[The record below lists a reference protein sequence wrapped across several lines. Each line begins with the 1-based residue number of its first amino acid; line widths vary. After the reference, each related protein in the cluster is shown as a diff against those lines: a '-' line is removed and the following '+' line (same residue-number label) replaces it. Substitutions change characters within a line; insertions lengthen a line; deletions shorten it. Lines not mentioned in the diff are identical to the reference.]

1 MRLGGS
7 ASVVGEFPARPH
19 GMWQRT
25 YDRLRNAVGETKDMF
40 VSLRQGCVNGR
51 YSTGNVATGMK
62 DVVTRGTGDT
72 SGMESVRT
80 RFEEWRTKR
89 IGKTPIR
96 DELWSMA
103 IDVARR
109 EGVNRTAQQLHLDA
123 GKLKRLLVAR
133 NGGKR
138 KTRRQPRFVELVAT
152 VAAANPG
159 CVIEFESAGG
169 GKMRIHWEAGAPTDW
184 TSLLR
189 AWRDA
194 ER

>member
-1 MRLGGS
+1 
-7 ASVVGEFPARPH
+7 
-19 GMWQRT
+19 
-25 YDRLRNAVGETKDMF
+25 
-40 VSLRQGCVNGR
+40 
-51 YSTGNVATGMK
+51 
-62 DVVTRGTGDT
+62 
-72 SGMESVRT
+72 
-80 RFEEWRTKR
+80 
-89 IGKTPIR
+89 
-96 DELWSMA
+96 MA

-123 GKLKRLLVAR
+123 GKLKRLLVASDS
-133 NGGKR
+133 GKR
-138 KTRRQPRFVELVAT
+138 KTCRQPRFVEFVAP

-169 GKMRIHWEAGAPTDW
+169 SKMRIHWEAGTPPDW